1 CECGVWGL
9 VVNLSQPVL
18 RGGRLRAGVDLAE
31 ANREQ
36 AVARFAQQ
44 VLLACGEVE
53 SALGAD
59 AYLARQESALRRA
72 AEEAAAARRLA
83 RERYDRGLADLIAL
97 LEAQRR
103 TYEAESQLASVR
115 RQRLDNRT
123 DLHLALGGDISAEA
137 LARFQSEF
145 N

>member
-1 CECGVWGL
+1 M
-9 VVNLSQPVL
+9 
-18 RGGRLRAGVDLAE
+18 
-31 ANREQ
+31 
-36 AVARFAQQ
+36 ARFAQQ

-53 SALGAD
+53 SSLGAD
-59 AYLARQESALRRA
+59 AYLARQESALERA
-72 AEEAAAARRLA
+72 AEEATAARRLA
-83 RERYDRGLADLIAL
+83 RERYDRGLSDLIAL

-103 TYEAESQLASVR
+103 AYEAESQLASVR

-137 LARFQSEF
+137 VAGFQSEF